1 MPSPQLTSL
10 IAEAFS
16 GARVIRTQ
24 RLRGGIGA
32 HMLAVTVERPDGT
45 RHKVSVRRLRGHDL
59 ESEPWGI
66 EYEFGVLQ
74 LLERA
79 GISAPRPLYVD
90 AAGEHFGD
98 PALVMTF
105 LSGKTNIAPKD
116 VASWTD
122 ALAGALCKV
131 HEVTPQ
137 TRDLSMLKPQDNR
150 ARIEDIASENRGD
163 PFVVE
168 VVSLLR
174 SRCDSIEPL
183 PPTLVHNDYWGGNT
197 IWSRGQL
204 TGVIDWTHARIGDPR
219 NDVSECRSAL
229 TIDHD
234 ADVADAFL
242 ADYERHAGRTLPD
255 MWFFDLLRGA
265 TAYMY
270 HESYLE
276 GTADLGLHL
285 DQPAVKR
292 QLVDFLRHALDV
304 SRPSE

>member
-1 MPSPQLTSL
+1 MPSRELQSL
-10 IAEAFS
+10 ITDAFP

-32 HMLAVTVERPDGT
+32 YMRAVTVQQAGGT
-45 RHKVSVRRLRGHDL
+45 RRKVSVRRLRPQDL
-59 ESEPWGI
+59 EAEPWGI
-66 EYEFGVLQ
+66 AYEFQVLQ

-90 AAGEHFGD
+90 TEGKHFGD
-98 PALVMTF
+98 PALVMTY
-105 LSGKTNIAPKD
+105 LPGKTNVAPTD

-122 ALAGALCKV
+122 TLADALCKV
-131 HEVTPQ
+131 HAVTPR
-137 TRDLSMLKPQDNR
+137 TADLSVLRPQGNR

-183 PPTLVHNDYWGGNT
+183 PPTLIHNDYWGANT
-197 IWSRGQL
+197 IWNRGRL
-204 TGVIDWTHARIGDPR
+204 TGIIDWTHARIGDPR

-234 ADVADAFL
+234 EAVANAFL
-242 ADYERHAGRTLPD
+242 ADYEHHAGRTLPD
-255 MWFFDLLRGA
+255 MWFFDLLRGV

-270 HESYLE
+270 HELYLE

-285 DQPAVKR
+285 DQPTVKR
-292 QLVDFLRHALDV
+292 QLMDFLHHALDAAKV
-304 SRPSE
+304 SA